1 MAEIQAEELAK
12 DGNQVAIFAFGA
24 DIKPKRADLF
34 IMGMPKNL
42 FWQRIYRLIFPLD
55 IIKVCKWLPRLK
67 NFDLIIAHLYPL
79 TWLAYL
85 AKKLYK
91 VKYTF
96 WYHGIVDPQFFPHLY
111 ERIYLRLQ
119 IFFTRLTVQNADRAV
134 AVSKFSQQELKKYTG
149 LDSEVIY
156 NKVDLDK
163 FHPGIDGSRI
173 RQKHSLADDPVI
185 LFVGRISPHKGV
197 HQLIQAFNSVKEKIT
212 NAKLI
217 IVGRPE
223 YTYYFN
229 ALKRMSDDS
238 VVFTGPV
245 SHDFLPLYYAAC
257 DVYASCSRWETYNLP
272 LVEAQ
277 ACRKPVVAFNVG
289 PHPEV
294 VTDGETGFLVPFKDA
309 DALAEAIIKLL
320 KNDKLRQEMGGN
332 AYKAAGEKV
341 ILGEYRLEKLAG
353 LQGGD

>member
-12 DGNQVAIFAFGA
+12 DGNQVAIFALSA

-67 NFDLIIAHLYPL
+67 DFDLLIVHLYPL

-85 AKKLYK
+85 AKRLYK

-96 WYHGIVDPQFFPHLY
+96 WYHGIMDPQFFPHLY

-119 IFFTRLTVQNADRAV
+119 IFFTSLTVRNVDTAV

-163 FHPGIDGSRI
+163 FHPGLDGTEI
-173 RQKHSLADDPVI
+173 RDKYNLGDSPVI

-197 HQLIQAFNSVKEKIT
+197 HQLIQAFNLVKEKMPG
-212 NAKLI
+212 ARLI
-217 IVGRPE
+217 IVGKPD
-223 YTYYFN
+223 YPYYFE
-229 ALKRMSDDS
+229 ALKRMSGNS
-238 VVFTGPV
+238 VIFISFV
-245 SHDFLPLYYAAC
+245 SHELLPLYYAAC
-257 DVYASCSRWETYNLP
+257 DVYASCSSWETYNLP

-277 ACRKPVVAFNVG
+277 ACGKPVVAFNVG

-294 VTDGETGFLVPFKDA
+294 VTDGETGFLVPFRDA

-320 KNDKLRQEMGGN
+320 KNDTLRQEMGEN
-332 AYKAAGEKV
+332 AYKAAKQLIATGHNIAV
-341 ILGEYRLEKLAG
+341 LTGF
-353 LQGGD
+353 